1 MWKSTRYG
9 GSGLACMLMV
19 DDNDRRGADPQYRG
33 AADSLGY
40 GKNNGA
46 TQGWKVVDPS
56 ATNVPFFTT
65 GHGPEN
71 PAGFVAANNGQYG
84 LTFDH
89 LDINEAEGSNGGHPG
104 SRLAPNIGFTAN
116 KKDFAGPS
124 SSQLNT
130 FYSSVLFLAGDA
142 DDQVGT
148 LHDGNVTA
156 GQGANDIAIFD
167 AFLNSSSNSDRKSI
181 WLSGDGIMQDAAERP
196 APDLY
201 NWVTLTFGSDLA
213 FDNFKVS
220 SGATAR
226 ATVGFLP
233 VASWA
238 HPGRVYGFNH
248 TCTVRADVLSVIPT
262 VDGAAEAAEYENLG
276 PAPYTASVYRPINSG
291 IREFSTLIDGF
302 DLSNL
307 RSNYANLAAVSTQPE
322 ADNGRLDWFDDV
334 WSAHFQLCARRGPV
348 VGVGDLPGSGGQRFA
363 NQLLGSFPNPAL
375 ANQRV
380 TLRFT
385 LAQAKNVTIHIYS
398 VAGREVAKFA
408 HQGAEGPNNVVWDGS
423 LSNGTR
429 ATPGVYFYRIEGVD
443 FAGARS
449 AQKMILLSSN

>member
-1 MWKSTRYG
+1 MVATRARGSRPTSGSPPTRRTTPAHRPPSSTR
-9 GSGLACMLMV
+9 
-19 DDNDRRGADPQYRG
+19 
-33 AADSLGY
+33 
-40 GKNNGA
+40 
-46 TQGWKVVDPS
+46 
-56 ATNVPFFTT
+56 
-65 GHGPEN
+65 
-71 PAGFVAANNGQYG
+71 
-84 LTFDH
+84 
-89 LDINEAEGSNGGHPG
+89 
-104 SRLAPNIGFTAN
+104 
-116 KKDFAGPS
+116 
-124 SSQLNT
+124 

-167 AFLNSSSNSDRKSI
+167 AFLNSASNSDRKSI

-213 FDNFKVS
+213 SDNFKVS
-220 SGATAR
+220 SGASAR

-276 PAPYTASVYRPINSG
+276 PAPYTASIYRPIDAG
-291 IREFSTLIDGF
+291 TREFRTLIDGF

-363 NQLLGSFPNPAL
+363 NMLLGSFPNPAL

-385 LAQAKNVTIHIYS
+385 LAQAKNVTIRIYS

-408 HQGAEGPNNVVWDGS
+408 HQGAEGPNNVVWDGCA
-423 LSNGTR
+423 LERR
-429 ATPGVYFYRIEGVD
+429 A
-443 FAGARS
+443 ARLRVCIS
-449 AQKMILLSSN
+449 TGSTASTLRARGRPRR